1 MERTSCIALGA
12 LAIALSGVPAAHAQ
26 QPAASARLGH
36 RLYQWLSAKSESHQ
50 GSAALAAPYLVPAQ
64 DVPAPGCMTCGADDS
79 RGAGLCD
86 ASKTSGNAG
95 EVWSLRL
102 GDACSQPAA
111 PSLLLY
117 GP

>member
-1 MERTSCIALGA
+1 MKRTSRIALGA

-26 QPAASARLGH
+26 QPGASARLGY
-36 RLYQWLSAKSESHQ
+36 RLYQWLSAKNESHQ
-50 GSAALAAPYLVPAQ
+50 GSAALAAPCLVPAHE
-64 DVPAPGCMTCGADDS
+64 VPAPGCMTCSADDS
-79 RGAGLCD
+79 PGAGLCD
-86 ASKTSGNAG
+86 ASKTPGNAG

-102 GDACSQPAA
+102 GDACCHPAA